1 MQDTNNQILDDP
13 DYRISEL
20 KKQIAWGEGQRYG
33 LETTISSLRAI
44 LKLIV
49 EEDDRIWA
57 EAQQNADEIDM
68 EKFHELMKQAK
79 RMLKL

>member
-1 MQDTNNQILDDP
+1 MQDTTNQILDDP

-33 LETTISSLRAI
+33 LETTISSLRSI

-49 EEDDRIWA
+49 AEEDS
-57 EAQQNADEIDM
+57 IDDANVCD
-68 EKFHELMKQAK
+68 LIAQAK